1 MPKEEILQRI
11 IDAIIAGDTPA
22 VEAATQEGLD
32 SGIAPEAL
40 IDEGG
45 AKGLEIV
52 GEKFE
57 NLEMFIP
64 ELLISAETMRALNKL
79 VFPHLSQEE
88 RGEVV
93 GVAIGTVAGDTHDL
107 GKNIVATQLNLKGY
121 EIYDLGADVPIKSFL
136 ESAQKNDDVK
146 IIALSALMTTSMYY
160 QRDCVKD
167 LIKHGIRDQFYVIVG
182 GGVVTGDWAAEIGAD
197 GYGRTAVDA
206 VEVCNQLM
214 DGTAKPGEG
223 LIKIGDV

>member
-1 MPKEEILQRI
+1 MSKEEILQRI
-11 IDAIIAGDTPA
+11 IDAIVAGDTPA

-45 AKGLEIV
+45 AKGMEIV

-64 ELLISAETMRALNKL
+64 ELLIAAETMRALNKL
-79 VFPHLSQEE
+79 VFPHLNREE

-107 GKNIVATQLNLKGY
+107 GLRHYSPNPLGDCLTCLSGRNGTLKRIRCDNDFHDSRVQIQGSRFKVAFNHEDHEDISSGQ
-121 EIYDLGADVPIKSFL
+121 
-136 ESAQKNDDVK
+136 
-146 IIALSALMTTSMYY
+146 
-160 QRDCVKD
+160 
-167 LIKHGIRDQFYVIVG
+167 
-182 GGVVTGDWAAEIGAD
+182 
-197 GYGRTAVDA
+197 
-206 VEVCNQLM
+206 
-214 DGTAKPGEG
+214 
-223 LIKIGDV
+223 